1 MPQLAIIAGM
11 RPGEILAL
19 TWGSLTGTSAEITRR
34 LYRPLCANM
43 TETPSPP
50 SITVEGGE
58 RIQFSAQVA
67 QVESQAFAGQRGGAA
82 NSGGVAPVPTP
93 DPEVPEKAKRRQFT
107 AEYKRSIV
115 AQAEACRDDGA
126 IGALLRREGLFV
138 PPHDLAAPEGARRTG
153 CVDAQEARAQ
163 IHSQPADGG
172 KSASAERECPSEP
185 SPRTG

>member
-1 MPQLAIIAGM
+1 MLKSNSKKLVAIQAESAAPQ
-11 RPGEILAL
+11 
-19 TWGSLTGTSAEITRR
+19 RR
-34 LYRPLCANM
+34 
-43 TETPSPP
+43 E
-50 SITVEGGE
+50 GE
-58 RIQFSAQVA
+58 RS
-67 QVESQAFAGQRGGAA
+67 EPDRSGGAA
-82 NSGGVAPVPTP
+82 DSGATAPATIP

-163 IHSQPADGG
+163 IHS
-172 KSASAERECPSEP
+172 
-185 SPRTG
+185 